1 MYEFQRW
8 ILGIDNPQLS
18 WQSWRSKQI
27 FVQGNW
33 YETVSINMK
42 RSEKKI
48 YAPNSVPSKDV
59 DFYNQIYELMRQ
71 KCCSTQNVSRMEETF
86 SCFRLTPGS
95 RQVHVLCF
103 GDFNSDLHSF
113 KCGLALTVLIPCYL
127 VTENHFALF
136 TKTQNSK
143 CLLQ

>member
-1 MYEFQRW
+1 MLQYIEC
-8 ILGIDNPQLS
+8 
-18 WQSWRSKQI
+18 
-27 FVQGNW
+27 
-33 YETVSINMK
+33 
-42 RSEKKI
+42 
-48 YAPNSVPSKDV
+48 
-59 DFYNQIYELMRQ
+59 EL
-71 KCCSTQNVSRMEETF
+71 MEETF

-143 CLLQ
+143 CLLQYITSCSKSFKVFIIHRLKFVFHIPTIKVFEGLLLCPSPNNLI